1 MERIYPEIYFFN
13 ADIFATPYT
22 RLFENIIRAYLDKNY
37 PPFTDSET
45 SLSCP

>member
-13 ADIFATPYT
+13 ADKFATPYT
-22 RLFENIIRAYLDKNY
+22 RLLEKLICTYLNETY

-45 SLSCP
+45 SFSCP